1 MERPGTRRHRR
12 RRVVTA
18 MTDAAI
24 VTIGTELVRGLSVD
38 TNTSEIAR
46 ALSGAG
52 VDVREAVS
60 VADDVDTLIALL
72 KRCVASYDLVVV
84 TGGLG
89 PTHDDVTREAAAAAL
104 GITMSRDRRIEA
116 GLAAPA
122 SRHADPRAAEQVFRQ
137 ADVLDGAR
145 VLDAVL
151 GTAPA
156 QVVPTPRG
164 ELLLLPGPPR
174 EMRPLL
180 EAYLSGWTGGP
191 ARPAVLRCA
200 GMPESDLQMA
210 AQDVLAGRE
219 DIELTV
225 LAAPGDVRVVLFD
238 RGAGQTALAAA
249 AAAIAQ
255 RVGEACYSTDG
266 RSLAEVVLDRA
277 RAACLTFA
285 TAESCTGGLVAGA
298 LTDVPGSSTVFVG
311 GAVTYSDEMKTTLLG
326 VDPSLIKTFG
336 AVSDAVAMAMAAGVR
351 NVTGADLAVS
361 VTGIAG
367 PDGGSADKPVGTV
380 WFAIADAEGVRA
392 EMRRFSG
399 DRHFVRE
406 RSVMTAL
413 DLLRRAFPAR

>member
-1 MERPGTRRHRR
+1 MSTPS
-12 RRVVTA
+12 
-18 MTDAAI
+18 DAAI
-24 VTIGTELVRGLSVD
+24 VTVGTELVRGLSVD

-46 ALSGAG
+46 ALDAVG
-52 VDVREAVS
+52 VDVRETIS
-60 VADDVDTLIALL
+60 VADEADSLAAHLT
-72 KRCVASYDLVVV
+72 RCIASYDLVVV

-89 PTHDDVTREAAAAAL
+89 PTHDDVTRQAAAASL
-104 GITMSRDRRIEA
+104 GIGMTRDRRIEA
-116 GLAAPA
+116 GLEGVAA
-122 SRHADPRAAEQVFRQ
+122 RHADPRAAEQVFLQ
-137 ADVLDGAR
+137 ADILDGAR

-151 GTAPA
+151 GTAPG

-180 EAYLSGWTGGP
+180 DAYLSGWSAGP
-191 ARPAVLRCA
+191 ASPSVLRCA
-200 GMPESDLQMA
+200 GLPESDLQMA
-210 AQDVLAGRE
+210 AQDVLGDRN

-238 RGAGQTALAAA
+238 RGAGATALAAA
-249 AAAIAQ
+249 SAAIAR

-266 RSLAEVVLDRA
+266 RSLAEVVLDRGRNA
-277 RAACLTFA
+277 GLTLA
-285 TAESCTGGLVAGA
+285 TAESCTGGLVSGA
-298 LTDVPGSSTVFVG
+298 LTEVPGASDVFVG
-311 GAVTYSDEMKTTLLG
+311 GAVTYSDELKTSLLG
-326 VDPSLIKTFG
+326 VDPALLATFG
-336 AVSDAVAMAMAAGVR
+336 SVSDAVAMAMAAGARDVSD
-351 NVTGADLAVS
+351 ADIAVS

-380 WFAIADAEGVRA
+380 WFGIAGPDGVRA

-413 DLLRRAFPAR
+413 DLLRRALPAG